1 MWEHENLTLDQIIK
15 LENHEVISNVKQRTG
30 IGGRPAIIANKVKYD
45 VQNVTNKLIQI
56 PWGVEAVWC
65 ILTPKNVTHDSKI
78 RKIACCS
85 LYSKPD
91 SRKKTLL
98 LDHISDAFNVLSM
111 KYGRGLHFIF
121 AGDTNLN
128 LDPILNLSPN
138 LQQIVKNWTR
148 MNPPALLD
156 PILMT
161 LSSYYQVPLCLDPLD
176 PDPDKNGKK
185 SDHKIVIAKPI
196 NAFNNKCA
204 REYRKVKVR
213 PFPESGLRKM
223 KEWFV
228 DQTWEEVFKAE
239 TAHKKAEVF
248 QNMLINILEE
258 IFPEKT
264 RKISSDD
271 QPWITHSLKKLD
283 RRRRRIFRKQRRSE
297 SWKKLNKLFKEEVK
311 TAKAQFYKKT
321 VADLKKKNPGQWYS
335 ALKRITSTDQMS
347 QQVNIEEISHL
358 SDQEQA
364 EIIADKFSSIQNEY
378 EALKTEDITV
388 PPFTDEEVPQFHP
401 AQVWFHLARV
411 KTNKATVSGDFP
423 ARLIKHFAAYPAD
436 PFADVINTSIKRGEY
451 PQLYKYE
458 ISTPVPKSFP
468 PQTTSEIR
476 NISGLLNFDKIME
489 KLISELMISDMSST
503 FDPAQYGN
511 QRGISVQHYL
521 IQMIHRILT
530 ALDNNSRKDTFA
542 VIANLIDWNNAF
554 PRQCPKLGIESFI
567 KNGVRPALI
576 PVLINYFQNREMKV
590 KWHGCHS
597 LPRKVN
603 GGGPQGATLGLL
615 EYLSQS
621 NNSADMVSDS
631 DRFKFIDDLSVLE
644 IVNLLTVG
652 ITSFNLKQQIP
663 VDIPIHNQYIPPENL
678 KSQDWLKE
686 INDWTIEQKC

>member
-1 MWEHENLTLDQIIK
+1 
-15 LENHEVISNVKQRTG
+15 
-30 IGGRPAIIANKVKYD
+30 
-45 VQNVTNKLIQI
+45 
-56 PWGVEAVWC
+56 
-65 ILTPKNVTHDSKI
+65 
-78 RKIACCS
+78 
-85 LYSKPD
+85 
-91 SRKKTLL
+91 
-98 LDHISDAFNVLSM
+98 
-111 KYGRGLHFIF
+111 
-121 AGDTNLN
+121 
-128 LDPILNLSPN
+128 
-138 LQQIVKNWTR
+138 
-148 MNPPALLD
+148 
-156 PILMT
+156 
-161 LSSYYQVPLCLDPLD
+161 
-176 PDPDKNGKK
+176 
-185 SDHKIVIAKPI
+185 
-196 NAFNNKCA
+196 
-204 REYRKVKVR
+204 
-213 PFPESGLRKM
+213 
-223 KEWFV
+223 
-228 DQTWEEVFKAE
+228 
-239 TAHKKAEVF
+239 
-248 QNMLINILEE
+248 
-258 IFPEKT
+258 
-264 RKISSDD
+264 
-271 QPWITHSLKKLD
+271 
-283 RRRRRIFRKQRRSE
+283 
-297 SWKKLNKLFKEEVK
+297 
-311 TAKAQFYKKT
+311 
-321 VADLKKKNPGQWYS
+321 
-335 ALKRITSTDQMS
+335 MS

-423 ARLIKHFAAYPAD
+423 ARLIKHFAAYLAD

-521 IQMIHRILT
+521 IKMIHRILT

-686 INDWTIEQKC
+686 INDWTIEQKMLINEKKSKTMIFNYTNKYQFTTRLSINDKVLEVINNARLLGTVISDDLSWDLNTANLVKKANARMELLRKVASFGTSHDELKEVYILFIRSHLEQSAVVWHSSLTENNRSDLERVQKTALKIILGGKYISYEQALQKLDLENLDDRRKSLCLGFAKKCCKNPKTSDMFPKNSRKHNMETRKPETFKVQHANTDRLLKSSIIYMQNLLNDDQN